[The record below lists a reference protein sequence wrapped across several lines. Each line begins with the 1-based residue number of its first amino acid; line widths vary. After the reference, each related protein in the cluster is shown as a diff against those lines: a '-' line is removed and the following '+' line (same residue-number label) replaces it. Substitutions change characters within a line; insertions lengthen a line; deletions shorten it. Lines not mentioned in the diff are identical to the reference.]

1 MDEKIKALK
10 AAYRN
15 KKSIPIIEAANNPGE
30 LTKGV
35 YLKWKFKD
43 DEDAYKFLE
52 ALQYIIS

>member
-10 AAYRN
+10 AAYR
-15 KKSIPIIEAANNPGE
+15 NNPGE